1 MVSLG
6 DGEGEGKDLRQ
17 TGAVPE
23 NTGPRGP
30 EYGRGTQ
37 PVPDPRAGPPTRKG
51 MTVSGLQKQA
61 GWGGAPALPLPGH
74 AALGKLLILS
84 CW

>member
-1 MVSLG
+1 MSLG
-6 DGEGEGKDLRQ
+6 DGEAERKDLRQ

-30 EYGRGTQ
+30 ECGRGTTQ
-37 PVPDPRAGPPTRKG
+37 PDPRAGLPTCKG
-51 MTVSGLQKQA
+51 MPVSGLQKQA
-61 GWGGAPALPLPGH
+61 GWSGAPARPFPGH